1 MLCYFKNE
9 KTFIQTG
16 QISMSGVLLIE
27 KTTEKGNSFNITMKT
42 SARVWR
48 LSAKDDA
55 TRQQWLNLLMPHV
68 KGYEPPPKIATR
80 PARKRKGMPPL
91 YQVKSVQFMAEVEQ
105 CVSTRHDT
113 AAADPV
119 PDHKPADGEV
129 YLQLYGNHHAYV
141 MEYRHLDL
149 DDEKKVWVH
158 NLPKLL
164 KDNEKAITFRS
175 LTDPKAAILQQQF
188 FYDEKTPEELL
199 KKLIGKEI
207 EVSARR
213 DKHFQNDAKFSGI
226 VMYEPHQGKYALY
239 NKKDNTVHFLN
250 TEEPISY
257 NLLGNKNEEL
267 IPHGKT
273 NIYHE
278 PSVHWL
284 VGETESQQHLAEIT
298 YTLTDAFEWNVT
310 YNGVLNHKESEMDL
324 TAWYD
329 IKNKSGKTFEGA
341 HIMVLADPTEK
352 KKLTKEEEEA
362 EKEAAEKAAK
372 AAEEKA
378 KSALGGFGFSL
389 PSLGGDDKKPEP
401 PKPRIYKYYI
411 QQTPTLPDDANK
423 QIRLVTAKVPVTSQ
437 DMVRFDTPDFTTKP
451 KIGQGDGTD
460 AAGKCETVIEFYNN
474 KEAGLNMLMPA
485 GKFNIQRRERDGFGV
500 NKVSHTS
507 IGHYYPNDIVTVV
520 LEELEHV
527 TATRKQLGFNL
538 DRDKL
543 FMVEQIEIN
552 IVNGRLEPIDIIV
565 QESAFRWQTFELT
578 DAQPASQPHPTHP
591 RLFQWKLHINAMED
605 ATINYTIF
613 YKQFTI
619 D

>member
-1 MLCYFKNE
+1 M
-9 KTFIQTG
+9 G
-16 QISMSGVLLIE
+16 GVLLIE

-55 TRQQWLNLLMPHV
+55 TRMQWVNLLQPHV

-80 PARKRKGMPPL
+80 PARKRKGMPPV

-105 CVSTRHDT
+105 SASTRHD
-113 AAADPV
+113 ANPGADVPV
-119 PDHKPADGEV
+119 HKAADGEV
-129 YLQLYGNHHAYV
+129 YLQLFGNHHAYV

-149 DDEKKVWVH
+149 DEEKKVWVH
-158 NLPKLL
+158 NLPKTL
-164 KDNEKAITFRS
+164 KDNETGIAFRS
-175 LTDPKAAILQQQF
+175 LTDPAASILQQQF

-207 EVSARR
+207 EVSQRR
-213 DKHFQNDAKFSGI
+213 DKHFNTDAKFSGVVI
-226 VMYEPHQGKYALY
+226 YEPHQGKYALY
-239 NKKDNTVHFLN
+239 NKKDNTVHFLD
-250 TEEPISY
+250 THEPISY

-273 NIYHE
+273 NLYHE
-278 PSVHWL
+278 PSAHWL
-284 VGETESQQHLAEIT
+284 IESEQKQHLAELS

-329 IKNKSGKTFEGA
+329 IKNKSGKTYEGA
-341 HIMVLADPTEK
+341 RIMVLADPSEK
-352 KKLTKEEEEA
+352 PKLTKEEEAA
-362 EKEAAEKAAK
+362 EKEAAEKAAA
-372 AAEEKA
+372 AAEAKA

-389 PSLGGDDKKPEP
+389 PSLGGDAPAAEP

-411 QQTPTLPDDANK
+411 QQTPTLVDDSNK

-437 DMVRFDTPDFTTKP
+437 DMIRFDTPDFTTKP
-451 KIGQGDGTD
+451 KIGQADGTD
-460 AAGKCETVIEFYNN
+460 AGAKCETVIEFYNN
-474 KEAGLNMLMPA
+474 EQSHLNLLMPA
-485 GKFNIQRRERDGFGV
+485 GRFNISRREKDTFGV
-500 NKVSHTS
+500 NKVSHTKIS
-507 IGHYYPNDIVTVV
+507 HYYPNDIVTVSV
-520 LEELEHV
+520 EDLEHV

-543 FMVEQIEIN
+543 FMVEQVEIT
-552 IVNGRLEPIDIIV
+552 IVNGRLEPVDLVV
-565 QESAFRWQTFELT
+565 QESAFRWQTYELT
-578 DAQPASQPHPTHP
+578 DSQPAFQPHPTHP